1 MKKISIIAILSSI
14 LFQSCKNDHKVR
26 VPYYKDATFTP
37 YFDLSKSQIKDLHTI
52 ADFEF
57 MDQDSQVVNN
67 ETFKNK
73 LYVANYFFTICP
85 GICPKLTES
94 MRDVQAAFIHDTSVL
109 LLSHTVTPWVDSIP
123 KLKNYAIDKDV
134 ISNKWHLVTGEKDE
148 IYNLARTS
156 YFAEESI
163 GLQLTEDDF
172 LHTEH
177 LVLIDTDGHIRGL
190 YNGTNAEQVD
200 YLISDIKILLGK

>member
-1 MKKISIIAILSSI
+1 MNKLGMLAILSFI
-14 LFQSCKNDHKVR
+14 FFESCKQENTEY

-57 MDQDSQVVNN
+57 MDQDSQIVNN
-67 ETFKNK
+67 NTFKGK

-94 MRDVQAAFIHDTSVL
+94 MRDVQAAFLKDTSVL

-123 KLKNYAIDKDV
+123 KLKNYALDKDV
-134 ISNKWHLVTGEKDE
+134 ISDKWHLVTGEKEE

-163 GLQLTEDDF
+163 GLQLTKDDF

-177 LVLIDTDGHIRGL
+177 LVLIDTEGHIRGL
-190 YNGTNAEQVD
+190 YNGTNPEQVQ
-200 YLISDIKILLGK
+200 YLISDIQILLDK